1 MQRFHWLWWID
12 LQMDALK
19 KKKVVVVVGLI
30 LQVKAD
36 LVSWIQVYKMDDDD
50 DDDDAEEE
58 EDAIEMRVVV
68 EW

>member
-1 MQRFHWLWWID
+1 
-12 LQMDALK
+12 MDALKK

-50 DDDDAEEE
+50 DDDAEEE

>member
-1 MQRFHWLWWID
+1 
-12 LQMDALK
+12 MDALK